1 MPTKNIKSVYAD
13 FRAGFENNPNYTIDF
28 YTKNALFFNNI
39 NSLNTTEELR
49 LYIELI
55 WQYLNAIY
63 IKGRFNDTVDKVNK
77 TQPFID
83 SEINKLNA
91 NNLKDEW
98 YQGILLFKG
107 MASYRL
113 RDYKTATNIFRD
125 LVQSDTNNE
134 NYKNWLN
141 YSRYGQRLWL
151 VYLATLFFTAL
162 IFSSLFLEKHISN
175 YYLGQ
180 SIRLIGL
187 LGVVGFLSILGYE
200 YYIKRSFRKTTASK

>member
-1 MPTKNIKSVYAD
+1 MTTRNIESVYTD

-77 TQPFID
+77 TQSFID

-113 RDYKTATNIFRD
+113 RDYETATNIFRE
-125 LVQSDTNNE
+125 LVQSDINNE

-141 YSRYGQRLWL
+141 YSRYGERSWL
-151 VYLATLFFTAL
+151 VYLVNSLCIGLGIVTILFKSYFN
-162 IFSSLFLEKHISN
+162 SYH

-180 SIRLIGL
+180 SIRLFALAGIIG
-187 LGVVGFLSILGYE
+187 VWVYD
-200 YYIKRSFRKTTASK
+200 YYIKRSFRKSAEK